1 MAKIRPDQDQV
12 IVQKDFKSWF
22 LTFNIFGHKF
32 TQRLDGRHGPEYWK
46 VFNNMAANPLLAHIL
61 RGGQE
66 MSLNYFEKKFS
77 EKYPTEKIGTKPEKF
92 YQVLFEELA
101 NATGN
106 EDLRP
111 RDESDVRRI
120 MTRMSNP
127 IFYRPVE
134 TAMRQKWILDNAG
147 KITESSILHAQ
158 ERQAQ
163 EKKSTTNEKGN
174 SKSPN
179 SENPENSQAQK
190 PE

>member
-1 MAKIRPDQDQV
+1 
-12 IVQKDFKSWF
+12 
-22 LTFNIFGHKF
+22 
-32 TQRLDGRHGPEYWK
+32 
-46 VFNNMAANPLLAHIL
+46 
-61 RGGQE
+61 

-77 EKYPTEKIGTKPEKF
+77 EQYPTEKIGTKPEKF

-134 TAMRQKWILDNAG
+134 TAMRQK
-147 KITESSILHAQ
+147 
-158 ERQAQ
+158 
-163 EKKSTTNEKGN
+163 
-174 SKSPN
+174 
-179 SENPENSQAQK
+179 
-190 PE
+190 

>member
-1 MAKIRPDQDQV
+1 M
-12 IVQKDFKSWF
+12 
-22 LTFNIFGHKF
+22 TFNIFGHKF

-46 VFNNMAANPLLAHIL
+46 VFNNIAANPLLAHIL

-134 TAMRQKWILDNAG
+134 TAMRQK
-147 KITESSILHAQ
+147 
-158 ERQAQ
+158 
-163 EKKSTTNEKGN
+163 
-174 SKSPN
+174 
-179 SENPENSQAQK
+179 
-190 PE
+190 

>member
-1 MAKIRPDQDQV
+1 
-12 IVQKDFKSWF
+12 
-22 LTFNIFGHKF
+22 
-32 TQRLDGRHGPEYWK
+32 
-46 VFNNMAANPLLAHIL
+46 
-61 RGGQE
+61 

-111 RDESDVRRI
+111 RDENDVRRI

-134 TAMRQKWILDNAG
+134 TAMRQK
-147 KITESSILHAQ
+147 
-158 ERQAQ
+158 
-163 EKKSTTNEKGN
+163 
-174 SKSPN
+174 
-179 SENPENSQAQK
+179 
-190 PE
+190 

>member
-1 MAKIRPDQDQV
+1 M
-12 IVQKDFKSWF
+12 
-22 LTFNIFGHKF
+22 TFNIFGHKF

-66 MSLNYFEKKFS
+66 QSLNYFEKKFS

-106 EDLRP
+106 EDFRP

-134 TAMRQKWILDNAG
+134 TAMRQK
-147 KITESSILHAQ
+147 
-158 ERQAQ
+158 
-163 EKKSTTNEKGN
+163 
-174 SKSPN
+174 
-179 SENPENSQAQK
+179 
-190 PE
+190 